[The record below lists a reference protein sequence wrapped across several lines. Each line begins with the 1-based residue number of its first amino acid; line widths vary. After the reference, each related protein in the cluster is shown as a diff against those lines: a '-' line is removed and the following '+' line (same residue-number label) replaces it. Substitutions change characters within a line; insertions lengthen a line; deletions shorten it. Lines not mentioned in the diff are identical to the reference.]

1 MTGTFTAFTVV
12 FTRDLRLAMRQRGDS
27 LIAVAFFAIAAV
39 LFPFGVGP
47 EAGVLARIA
56 GGVLWVTALLA
67 ALLSLEGMFAA
78 DFEDGTL
85 DQLLLCG
92 EPLPLIVLAKAVA
105 HWTTTGIPLIVV
117 APLLAPTLHLPAE
130 GYVPLIAALA
140 LGTPTL
146 SLLGTVGASLVLG
159 ARRGGVL
166 LSLLVLPL
174 YVPVLIFGTAAVEA
188 GITGLAIKPPLLVLA
203 GFFILA
209 LTLAPLAAAVAL
221 RQAAQ

>member
-1 MTGTFTAFTVV
+1 MSPFLALVG
-12 FTRDLRLAMRQRGDS
+12 RDLRLALRARGDT
-27 LIAVAFFAIAAV
+27 LATVAFFAMACV

-47 EAGVLARIA
+47 ETATLTRIA
-56 GGVLWVTALLA
+56 AGVLWVTALLA
-67 ALLSLEGMFAA
+67 ALLSLDRLFTP
-78 DFEDGTL
+78 DFEDGSL

-92 EPLPLIVLAKAVA
+92 LPGPVVVLAKVIA
-105 HWTTTGIPLIVV
+105 HWLTTGIPLIIV

-130 GYVPLIAALA
+130 AYAPLIAALA

-146 SLLGTVGASLVLG
+146 SLIGALGAALVLG

-188 GITGLAIKPPLLVLA
+188 AVTGLSFRPPLLVSA
-203 GFFILA
+203 GLFILA
-209 LTLAPLAAAVAL
+209 LTLAPWGTAVAL

>member
-1 MTGTFTAFTVV
+1 MTHASSTWPAVLA
-12 FTRDLRLAMRQRGDS
+12 RDLRLAMRQRGDS
-27 LIAVAFFAIAAV
+27 WTAVGFFAIAAV

-56 GGVLWVTALLA
+56 GGVVWVTALLA
-67 ALLSLEGMFAA
+67 ALLSLEGMFAT

-85 DQLLLCG
+85 DQLILSG
-92 EPLPLIVLAKAVA
+92 TPLPLIVLAKVAA
-105 HWTTTGIPLIVV
+105 HWAITGIPLVIV
-117 APLLAPTLHLPAE
+117 APLLALTLHMPAE
-130 GYVPLIAALA
+130 GYVPLIAALT

-146 SLLGTVGASLVLG
+146 SLLGAVGASLVLG

-188 GITGLAIKPPLLVLA
+188 GLTGIAVKPPLLVLA
-203 GFFILA
+203 GFLILA
-209 LTLAPLAAAVAL
+209 LTLTPFAASLAL

>member
-1 MTGTFTAFTVV
+1 MSAIAAMFA
-12 FTRDLRLAMRQRGDS
+12 RDFKLALRQRGDS
-27 LIAVAFFAIAAV
+27 LTAVAFFAIAAV

-67 ALLSLEGMFAA
+67 ALLSLEAMFAA
-78 DFEDGTL
+78 DFDDGSL
-85 DQLLLCG
+85 DQLILSG
-92 EPLPLIVLAKAVA
+92 APLPLLVLAKVAA
-105 HWTTTGIPLIVV
+105 HWATTGIPLIVI

-130 GYVPLIAALA
+130 GYLPLIAALA

-146 SLLGTVGASLVLG
+146 SLLGAVGASLVLG

-174 YVPVLIFGTAAVEA
+174 YIPVLIFGTAAVEA
-188 GITGLAIKPPLLVLA
+188 GLTGMAVKPPLLVLA
-203 GFFILA
+203 GFLILA
-209 LTLAPLAAAVAL
+209 LTLAPFAASVAL
-221 RQAAQ
+221 KQAAQ